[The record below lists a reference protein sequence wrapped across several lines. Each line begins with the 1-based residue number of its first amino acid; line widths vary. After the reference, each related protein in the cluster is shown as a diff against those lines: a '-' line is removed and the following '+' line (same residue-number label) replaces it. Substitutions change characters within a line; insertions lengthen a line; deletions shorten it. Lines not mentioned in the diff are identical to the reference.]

1 MLCVYSKSGRA
12 LVVCHNKTGRPCFWR
27 QKEISGIMQQNTSR
41 HTNHLSPGQAFFV
54 VQCVLPAIF
63 IIAGVVKW
71 NVALI
76 VVGAAIFCVLPVGF
90 CTLIT
95 HEHCIKPVKMWVRR
109 RSQRA
114 SKKAPKEHP
123 QRPSHATM
131 EGNSSEG
138 CEYQAEKPCSVVAP
152 SCPPCPPPAY
162 ESTVN
167 LNDKV

>member
-1 MLCVYSKSGRA
+1 MYNWQLSKFSFFLNSSSRKDTMNQFEVLCLIR
-12 LVVCHNKTGRPCFWR
+12 R
-27 QKEISGIMQQNTSR
+27 
-41 HTNHLSPGQAFFV
+41 
-54 VQCVLPAIF
+54 
-63 IIAGVVKW
+63 VVKW